1 MVEKFDWTASEM
13 PGKFEAKFGDNC
25 GTGRERLIRTQLIRS
40 ST

>member
-25 GTGRERLIRTQLIRS
+25 GTLTDFISCIIIL
-40 ST
+40 